1 MIYFLESNDKIDLAL
16 FFEEKIDGLD
26 LFSGECHLHDPDSL
40 RKRMKY
46 LIQIVLVGVFCAT
59 DSISFAQVTGKVT
72 DASTGTAL
80 PGATVVAEGSDSGV
94 ATGPDGTFKLNGT
107 PQGNIVVSFI
117 GYKTLTLEAKADM
130 GNIGLKPTS
139 LGLDAASIIANVVD
153 IAIPR
158 ETPVAVST
166 ISLAEIAQKV
176 GNLEF
181 PEIMNRTPGVYATKQ
196 GGGYGDS
203 RISLRG
209 FDQRNTSFL
218 INGQPINDMENG
230 WVYWSNWQGLT
241 DVASGIQIQRG
252 LGASR
257 LAVPSVG
264 GTVSIFTKAAQ
275 MEQGGSVS
283 ETIGNDGYAK
293 TSVSYNT
300 GKNENGWASAFLFSK
315 WSGNGYVN
323 NTQGEGWTYFAAIGY
338 EPEDSKHAMNLSVLG
353 AGQWHHQR
361 DVEVSIRDYDY
372 FGEGGQVLND
382 GIIDRRW
389 NTNGGKLNGTEF
401 SMRRNF
407 YNKPLATFNWDWTIT
422 ENLTLN
428 TSLYGSAGRG
438 GGTGPRG
445 RNYDVLPYQQDLY
458 SFMYEDSTT
467 QFRTDDGQ
475 VDYDAIIA
483 DNQAG
488 ATPHDGSV
496 NSNYQ
501 DALIGSNQL
510 EIDADTSGT
519 IYTGGGM
526 IRRASMNSH
535 DWIGAISNLEYN
547 SGKLRASIGLD
558 LRRYKGYHYRALN
571 NLMGFD
577 AYYSVGNRN
586 SNGQIIETTIEAS
599 PFNNT
604 SLNGPKIDYY
614 NVGNVNWTGLNGL
627 IEYKADNFTAV
638 VQAGVSAQTYQREDY
653 FDQPGNAISELA
665 TRNGGYAKGGANYNL
680 NESSNVFFNAGLISR
695 QPNFDGIFPGYANN
709 INEDLENEQIQS
721 LELGY
726 GYVGDKVTLNAN
738 VYSTNWG
745 NRFISQGVGI
755 VINDSITVDGSA
767 QFSGINVQ
775 HNGFELEMNYYPM
788 DGLKFIGML
797 SLGDWRYTSNF
808 EAAVFDDQNNPVAGQ
823 EFTLYTEGSK
833 VGDAAQTVAN
843 FGLDY
848 QINPM
853 ISIDLGARYVDNLY
867 ADYSIANSA
876 FLSEDNLGAVKLPSY
891 SLIDLGM
898 TARFDFLGADAR
910 FRINVNNLLDTEYI
924 AESNSNIHAEDDSVT
939 WNGVDTRNFVWFGFG
954 RTWNATLKLHF

>member
-1 MIYFLESNDKIDLAL
+1 MRHFIHLA
-16 FFEEKIDGLD
+16 
-26 LFSGECHLHDPDSL
+26 
-40 RKRMKY
+40 
-46 LIQIVLVGVFCAT
+46 LVGVFCAT
-59 DSISFAQVTGKVT
+59 ASISFAQITGKVT
-72 DASTGTAL
+72 DASTGGAL
-80 PGATVVAEGSDSGV
+80 PGATVMVQGSGSGV
-94 ATGPDGTFKLNGT
+94 ATGPDGTFSLNGAAD
-107 PQGNIVVSFI
+107 GNIVVSFI
-117 GYKTLTLEAKADM
+117 GYETRTLAAKANM
-130 GNIGLKPTS
+130 GSISLEPTA
-139 LGLDAASIIANVVD
+139 LGLGAASIIANVVD
-153 IAIPR
+153 IAIAR

-166 ISLAEIAQKV
+166 ISPAEIAQKV
-176 GNLEF
+176 GNMEF

-218 INGQPINDMENG
+218 INGQPVNDMENG

-275 MEQGGSVS
+275 MEQGGSVF

-293 TSVSYNT
+293 TSISYNT
-300 GKNENGWASAFLFSK
+300 GKNDNGWASSFLISQ
-315 WSGNGYVN
+315 WSGDGYVN
-323 NTQGEGWTYFAAIGY
+323 NTQGAGWTYFAAIGY
-338 EPEDSKHAMNLSVLG
+338 EPEGSKHAMNLSVLG

-361 DVEVSIRDYDY
+361 YVEVSIRDYDY
-372 FGEGGQVLND
+372 FGEGGHELND
-382 GIIDRRW
+382 GKIDRRW
-389 NTNGGKLNGTEF
+389 NSNGGTLDETEF

-445 RNYDVLPYQQDLY
+445 RNYNVLPYQQDLY
-458 SFMYEDSTT
+458 SFMFENMMDVYELDSLGNQVLDADGNPIVIGETIDVE
-467 QFRTDDGQ
+467 QNELNQSFRNEDGT
-475 VDYDAIIA
+475 VNYNAIID

-496 NSNYQ
+496 NGNYVG
-501 DALIGSNQL
+501 ALIGSHQWG
-510 EIDADTSGT
+510 IDADTSGT

-547 SGKLRASIGLD
+547 SGNLRASVGVD

-577 AYYSVGNRN
+577 AYYSGGNRN
-586 SNGQIIETTIEAS
+586 NNGQIIETTIEAS

-604 SLNGPKIDYY
+604 GLNGPKIDYY

-627 IEYKADNFTAV
+627 VEYKADDFTAV
-638 VQAGVSAQTYQREDY
+638 VQAGLSAQTYQREDY
-653 FDQPGNAISELA
+653 FDQPGNAISEVA
-665 TRNGGYAKGGANYNL
+665 TRNGGYVKGGANYNID
-680 NESSNVFFNAGLISR
+680 ESSNVFFNAGLISR

-709 INEDLENEQIQS
+709 INEDLENEEIQS

-726 GYVGDKVTLNAN
+726 GYVGDKVTVNAN

-755 VINDSITVDGSA
+755 VVNDSVTVDGSA

-788 DGLKFIGML
+788 DGLKVIGML

-808 EAAVFDDQNNPVAGQ
+808 EAAVFDDQNEPVAGQ

-843 FGLDY
+843 LGLDY
-848 QINPM
+848 QINPI
-853 ISIDLGARYVDNLY
+853 ISVDLGARYVDNLY

-891 SLIDLGM
+891 SLIDLGT
-898 TARFDFLGADAR
+898 TARFELMGMDAS

-924 AESNSNIHAEDDSVT
+924 AESNSNIHAEDGSDT

-954 RTWNATLKLHF
+954 RTWNASLKFSF